1 MGETPASRVTLDE
14 ALAHVQALFQ
24 AARKGPPLWVQHDLR
39 FGQLRLLFG
48 LAQSGPVS
56 IGHLAGILGVS
67 DATASEIVDRLE
79 RRGLVIRSHRSDDR
93 RVVECRLSDA
103 GASMLADIAGA
114 RREALRA
121 PLSVLTV
128 GELVQLDGLLLIMA
142 ERLSAVSLTSAS
154 TEGESQ
160 VDSVSA
166 RTSPAPGASRRTA

>member
-1 MGETPASRVTLDE
+1 
-14 ALAHVQALFQ
+14 
-24 AARKGPPLWVQHDLR
+24 
-39 FGQLRLLFG
+39 
-48 LAQSGPVS
+48 
-56 IGHLAGILGVS
+56 
-67 DATASEIVDRLE
+67 
-79 RRGLVIRSHRSDDR
+79 
-93 RVVECRLSDA
+93 
-103 GASMLADIAGA
+103 MLADIAGA

>member
-1 MGETPASRVTLDE
+1 MGERSGAAVTVDD

-24 AARKGPPLWVQHDLR
+24 VARKGPPPWAQHDLR
-39 FGQLRLLFG
+39 FGQLRLLFT

-56 IGHLAGILGVS
+56 IGQLAAMLGIT
-67 DATASEIVDRLE
+67 DATASEVVDRLV
-79 RRGLVIRSHRSDDR
+79 RRDLVIRSHRADDR

-121 PLSVLTV
+121 PLSVLTAS
-128 GELVQLDGLLLIMA
+128 ELAQLDDLLLIMA
-142 ERLSAVSLTSAS
+142 ERLSATSSPRSA

-160 VDSVSA
+160 VDTGIPPTGA
-166 RTSPAPGASRRTA
+166 AHDTRRRPA